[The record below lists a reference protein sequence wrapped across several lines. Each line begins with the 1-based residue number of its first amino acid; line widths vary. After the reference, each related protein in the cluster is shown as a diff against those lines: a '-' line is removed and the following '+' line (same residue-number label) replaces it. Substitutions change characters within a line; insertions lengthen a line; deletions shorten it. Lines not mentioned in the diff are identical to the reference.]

1 MGVIKTLAVGLGI
14 ITAGGAV
21 AMAVPDV
28 RNKTLDWIAPKSNIY
43 KTQEK
48 DLANTKENLENTT
61 KELEATKLTLV
72 DTLSQVENLTKE
84 KNALES
90 DAIML
95 KEQIEAKDSQIE
107 TLNNQLTSTKQD
119 LDTQTAYLNTC
130 QTKASEI
137 KSQIETLS
145 QEDTQAN
152 ALELSTLQ
160 TNLENIQTEVT
171 KVENKINTLNATVS
185 SLNTSIA
192 TLTAE
197 KQELQTSVTNLNSQ
211 ISAKDTE
218 IESLN
223 AEIVKLNSQVAS
235 LQEQVNNLSNSGV
248 SLNYSYYTINGIGD
262 ILELNK
268 NTYMSTSVN
277 NLEAFL
283 NGYMGFNA
291 NVYNVLTVTYG
302 SSRTSATMSK
312 GTVDFN
318 TAYKLKG
325 EEKTKDEMLAY
336 IETLD
341 SDLYL
346 QLEANLSSDNSIL
359 TINIIDFPL
368 TGKYVADTGEYFDF
382 DNLKY
387 SYCNV
392 KMFILNVYEN
402 RLRLE
407 CMSADGSRT
416 IYSISIINDT
426 QLEADGITYT
436 KMNEDNAVAFELGSY
451 ECSSNSRVY
460 VFSDD
465 GSLSVDGINSGYWF
479 VNEDKLILYSDRNII
494 IGVATITSST
504 TFELNGNTYTK
515 STDSTDSSETEDVT
529 LPAKFVGNYTLT
541 EGFDA
546 VRIGT
551 STMGYSSS
559 PEYNLIKFENNV
571 ATFDG
576 FGDIPF
582 TENSDGTISLVYGG
596 KTYTKQTEETVTA
609 TFIEGTYSG
618 DAGSFTFENGNY
630 SLNIYGDES
639 SGTYTYSDG
648 VLTLGSGEQITM
660 TDSTSFTYLSYT
672 FTLVS

>member
-72 DTLSQVENLTKE
+72 DTLSQVENLMQE
-84 KNALES
+84 KTVLVGQVNDLQKN
-90 DAIML
+90 I
-95 KEQIEAKDSQIE
+95 KQKDSQID

-119 LDTQTAYLNTC
+119 LDTQTAYLETC
-130 QTKASEI
+130 QNKAIEI

-160 TNLENIQTEVT
+160 TDLENIQTEVT

-218 IESLN
+218 IENLN
-223 AEIVKLNSQVAS
+223 AEITRLNSQVTS
-235 LQEQVNNLSNSGV
+235 LQEQVNALSNSGV
-248 SLNYSYYTINGIGD
+248 SLARSYYVINMLGTVE
-262 ILELNK
+262 ELNK
-268 NTYMSTSVN
+268 NTYLSPQISSLKNV
-277 NLEAFL
+277 L
-283 NGYMGFNA
+283 NGNSSSTNTLYEVVN
-291 NVYNVLTVTYG
+291 VTYN
-302 SSRTSATMSK
+302 SK
-312 GTVDFN
+312 ESTVSFAFN
-318 TAYKLKG
+318 DINHTLKCKLKG
-325 EEKTKDEMLAY
+325 EEKTKEEMLEY
-336 IETLD
+336 LNTLN
-341 SDLYL
+341 SNSFI
-346 QLEANLSSDNSIL
+346 QLEVNLNSGRDLL
-359 TINIIDFPL
+359 TIDVIDFPL
-368 TGKYVADTGEYFDF
+368 TGKYVSSDGRYFDF
-382 DNLKY
+382 DNYEMPYHNIDSFFLYMTSDGLRFKY
-387 SYCNV
+387 QMTGSYSVDNL
-392 KMFILNVYEN
+392 IN
-402 RLRLE
+402 
-407 CMSADGSRT
+407 
-416 IYSISIINDT
+416 IISET
-426 QLEADGITYT
+426 QFETEGITYT
-436 KMNEDNAVAFELGSY
+436 KMNEDNNAEFELGSY
-451 ECSSNSRVY
+451 ICKTLNVTY
-460 VFSDD
+460 VFSENSSVSVNGID
-465 GSLSVDGINSGYWF
+465 GVNWF
-479 VNEDKLILYSDRNII
+479 INEDKLYVYLKNERR
-494 IGVATITSST
+494 VLTITSST
-504 TFELNGNTYTK
+504 SFKYNNFIYTK
-515 STDSTDSSETEDVT
+515 VTDSSETEDVT
-529 LPAKFVGNYTLT
+529 LPAKFVGNYTST
-541 EGFDA
+541 EDFET
-546 VRIGT
+546 VSIGT

-559 PEYNLIKFENNV
+559 PLSNLIKFENNV
-571 ATFDG
+571 ASFDG

-618 DAGSFTFENGNY
+618 NAGSFTFENGNY

>member
-28 RNKTLDWIAPKSNIY
+28 RNTTLDWIAPKSNIY

-72 DTLSQVENLTKE
+72 DTLSQVENLMQE
-84 KNALES
+84 KTTLVGQVNDLS
-90 DAIML
+90 
-95 KEQIEAKDSQIE
+95 KQIKTKDSQIE

-119 LDTQTAYLNTC
+119 LDTQTAYLETC
-130 QTKASEI
+130 QNKAIEI

-160 TNLENIQTEVT
+160 TDLENIQTEVT

-248 SLNYSYYTINGIGD
+248 SFSYTSYDVGFLFVYKLNKDTYQSVGFESFKTFINGG
-262 ILELNK
+262 
-268 NTYMSTSVN
+268 YGYN
-277 NLEAFL
+277 NS
-283 NGYMGFNA
+283 
-291 NVYNVLTVTYG
+291 NVHTVHVTYDG
-302 SSRTSATMSK
+302 RGMDWNCPLDCIEFSPI
-312 GTVDFN
+312 
-318 TAYKLKG
+318 YKLQG
-325 EEKTKDEMLAY
+325 VDKTKEEMLEY
-336 IETLD
+336 LSTCD
-341 SDLYL
+341 TNSDV
-346 QLEANLSSDNSIL
+346 QLEVNLSSDRTTL
-359 TINIIDFPL
+359 TINVINFPL
-368 TGKYVADTGEYFDF
+368 TGRYVSVDGQYFDF
-382 DNLKY
+382 DNLQTSGYKNIDSFLLSEDSEDFRLY
-387 SYCNV
+387 IYC
-392 KMFILNVYEN
+392 EN
-402 RLRLE
+402 GYVNCLP
-407 CMSADGSRT
+407 T
-416 IYSISIINDT
+416 FKIISNT
-426 QLEADGITYT
+426 QIEHAGKTYT
-436 KMNEDNAVAFELGSY
+436 KVNEDNAVAFELGSY
-451 ECSSNSRVY
+451 VNGGSTY
-460 VFSDD
+460 VFAEN
-465 GSLSVDGINSGYWF
+465 GSLSVGGVDGGYWF
-479 VNEDKLILYSDRNII
+479 INEDKLIIHFENNIM
-494 IGVATITSST
+494 VSTITSST

-529 LPAKFVGNYTLT
+529 LPAKFVGNYTST
-541 EGFDA
+541 EDFET
-546 VRIGT
+546 VSIGT

-559 PEYNLIKFENNV
+559 PLSNLIKFENNV
-571 ATFDG
+571 ASFDG